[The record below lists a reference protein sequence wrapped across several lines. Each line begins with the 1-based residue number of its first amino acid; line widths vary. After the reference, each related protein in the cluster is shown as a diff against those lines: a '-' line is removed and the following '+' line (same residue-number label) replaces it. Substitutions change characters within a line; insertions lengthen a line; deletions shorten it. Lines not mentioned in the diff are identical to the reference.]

1 MHPLLRL
8 LSTQP
13 ELLGSHAQAYGEL
26 LSTALR
32 VQARSVGRR
41 TLWIALALCFLGV
54 ACILGGTATMLW
66 ALHTFSAPAMVQIPM
81 ALLVVPLVPAVL
93 ASYCLWSAH
102 RCQVAAPLAFAE
114 LRRQGKADMA
124 LWREMAAL

>member
-13 ELLGSHAQAYGEL
+13 ELLGSHAQAYSEL
-26 LSTALR
+26 LSMELR
-32 VQARSVGRR
+32 RQARSVGRR

-54 ACILGGTATMLW
+54 TCILGGAATMLW
-66 ALHTFSAPAMVQIPM
+66 ALHTLSTPQVVQIPL
-81 ALLVVPLVPAVL
+81 ALLVVPSVPAVL
-93 ASYCLWSAH
+93 ASFCLWSAH
-102 RCQVAAPLAFAE
+102 RCQAAAPLAFAE

-124 LWREMAAL
+124 LWREMAAQ